1 MVSAIQ
7 TTLGMKHQTDLHRHP
22 KSKGFL
28 FKVDLKSA
36 ENHILSILGTQNLS
50 SQNAKMAL

>member
-7 TTLGMKHQTDLHRHP
+7 ITLGMKHQTDLHGHH

-28 FKVDLKSA
+28 FEAELKSA
-36 ENHILSILGTQNLS
+36 KNHILSILGTQNLS
-50 SQNAKMAL
+50 SQIAKMAI